1 MTQNVQAVIQQ
12 FGELT
17 HWFQSL
23 LVMNDEKWRMPIKE
37 GKWSPSEVIAHLQ
50 GWDQYMKDYVI
61 PAALKGEVVF
71 PEHNEFN
78 AKSSKHAFSGISK
91 IEEIIQT
98 RVTLVKELLCLSEQ
112 DLQKNITVNGYTN
125 CPNTNKPFTLLHLVT
140 EFIEHDQH
148 HKRQIDQYV
157 SV

>member
-12 FGELT
+12 FGEST

-23 LVMNDEKWRMPIKE
+23 LVMNDEKWMMPIKE
-37 GKWSPSEVIAHLQ
+37 GKWSPSEVCAHLQ

-78 AKSSKHAFSGISK
+78 AKSSKHAFSGIYK
-91 IEEIIQT
+91 TNLIEEAIQT

-112 DLQKNITVNGYTN
+112 ELKKI
-125 CPNTNKPFTLLHLVT
+125 LLLMGT
-140 EFIEHDQH
+140 
-148 HKRQIDQYV
+148 
-157 SV
+157 